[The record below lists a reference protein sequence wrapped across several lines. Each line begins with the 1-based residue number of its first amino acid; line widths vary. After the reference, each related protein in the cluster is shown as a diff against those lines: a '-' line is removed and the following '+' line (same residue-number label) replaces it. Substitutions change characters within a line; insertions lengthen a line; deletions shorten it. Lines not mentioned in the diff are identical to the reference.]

1 MAKTGMNM
9 YYAESGAK
17 PTVFTEQICKDCH
30 TQNGITIPIIIP
42 NSVLLIIIP
51 ASKHAW
57 YT

>member
-1 MAKTGMNM
+1 MNM